1 MAWSEK
7 KFYAEI
13 VMHIS
18 VMFSMMALNQQAFVI
33 ALTHY
38 LWILSKARQL
48 IYLRVLAGII
58 LQIAFYA
65 LFLLGPVP
73 GFDWPDATAWLG
85 TYFVINLATSFWITA
100 KYPSSMEARLEFSF
114 QRQPREDRL
123 ATLLLI
129 SALCIVVSMNA
140 IDVFY
145 LKFFWMPSQFWK
157 ISGLAISI
165 VGYLIIVF
173 TIIQNEFAQSVVN
186 IQDDRNQVLIDKGL
200 YAVVRHPMYLGL
212 LVWLFG
218 MSLWLGSIATALF
231 GNAILFLALLPR
243 ILIEEKTLA
252 INLEGYEDYMDRVQ
266 SRIIPQ
272 IF

>member
-1 MAWSEK
+1 
-7 KFYAEI
+7 
-13 VMHIS
+13 
-18 VMFSMMALNQQAFVI
+18 
-33 ALTHY
+33 
-38 LWILSKARQL
+38 
-48 IYLRVLAGII
+48 
-58 LQIAFYA
+58 
-65 LFLLGPVP
+65 
-73 GFDWPDATAWLG
+73 
-85 TYFVINLATSFWITA
+85 
-100 KYPSSMEARLEFSF
+100 
-114 QRQPREDRL
+114 
-123 ATLLLI
+123 
-129 SALCIVVSMNA
+129 
-140 IDVFY
+140 
-145 LKFFWMPSQFWK
+145 
-157 ISGLAISI
+157 
-165 VGYLIIVF
+165 
-173 TIIQNEFAQSVVN
+173 QNEFAQSVVN